1 MIRVLHV
8 HDDPEQVRCVK
19 HILEEMEECLKIESI
34 ASPAEIPSMLL
45 NGTFDAI
52 LANYSMVERN
62 GIEFEER
69 VRQIKDIPLIMYLGT
84 GNEAVMDANL
94 RGAEAGYEA
103 GPGHFRILADRLVEA
118 VKKDREI
125 RQQGVSLK
133 IFEALTLGSD
143 LHSTLWE
150 VLRIVQKALDTEA
163 VGIRLQEGDDYPY
176 FVFEGFHD
184 EHILMENELCATDLE
199 GQMMRDDVGNPV
211 LDCMCGNILRG
222 RFDPSK
228 PFFTEGGSF
237 WTTSATELLA
247 STTVEDRLVRTRNT
261 CQGEGYESVALIPI
275 RDNGE
280 TIGLLQMND
289 RRPGCFNVETIGFL
303 EGLGKIIGNSLGRD
317 IRGREALEE
326 LELYRETLR
335 SAPIP
340 SLIID
345 PDDLAILDASDS
357 AVHWVGIPRERLL
370 ETTCHESLAGHDS
383 VCDDHGEAC
392 PIVEMLE
399 RRGLN
404 SSAVILRRCED
415 GEIRLIEESVSP
427 IRSLEGSIERALLT
441 FRELKM
447 RSLPG

>member
-8 HDDPEQVRCVK
+8 HDDTEELRYVK
-19 HILEEMEECLKIESI
+19 RFLEETEESLKIESI
-34 ASPAEIPSMLL
+34 ASPDEISSILL

-52 LANYSMVERN
+52 LMNYRILARN

-69 VRQIKDIPLIMYLGT
+69 VRRIKDIPFIMYPGT
-84 GNEAVMDANL
+84 GKEAVADTSL
-94 RGAEAGYEA
+94 RGAEAAHETD
-103 GPGHFRILADRLVEA
+103 PRQFRILADRLVDA

-125 RQQGVSLK
+125 IQQGVSLK
-133 IFEALTLGSD
+133 IFEALTRGSD
-143 LHSTLWE
+143 LQSTLGE
-150 VLRIVQKALDTEA
+150 ILRIVQGAWDTEA

-176 FVFEGFHD
+176 FVFDGFHD
-184 EHILMENELCATDLE
+184 EHIILENELCVTDLE

-237 WTTSATELLA
+237 WTNSATELLA

-275 RDNGE
+275 RDDGE
-280 TIGLLQMND
+280 TVGLLQMND
-289 RRPGCFNVETIGFL
+289 RRPGCFNLEMIGFL
-303 EGLGKIIGNSLGRD
+303 EGLGKIIGDSLGRD
-317 IRGREALEE
+317 SRGWEALEE
-326 LELYRETLR
+326 LGLYRETLR

-357 AVHWVGIPRERLL
+357 AVQWAGIPRERLL

-383 VCDDHGEAC
+383 VCDGHGEAC
-392 PIVEMLE
+392 PIMEMLE
-399 RRGLN
+399 RRGSN
-404 SSAVILRRCED
+404 SSAMNTRRGDD

-427 IRSLEGSIERALLT
+427 IRNPEGSIERVLLT
-441 FRELKM
+441 FRVLKTP
-447 RSLPG
+447 SLPR